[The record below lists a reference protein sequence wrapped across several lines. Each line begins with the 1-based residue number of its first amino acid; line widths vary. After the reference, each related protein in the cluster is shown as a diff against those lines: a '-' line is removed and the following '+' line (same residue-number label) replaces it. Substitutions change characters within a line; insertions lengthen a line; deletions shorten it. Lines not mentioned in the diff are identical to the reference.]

1 MIDTVSVYK
10 KGNNVHETVCIVR
23 CIFVFFVLIE
33 AFKIVRTLL
42 PAIDPKTN
50 TPTPQHQKLSIIIP
64 TSSALLSSLNLPA
77 KQNPSVLQE

>member
-33 AFKIVRTLL
+33 AFTLL